1 MAQDFRLDVEIAVA
15 ESNID
20 MLSGSS
26 ITFTSASYITGQS
39 GSVVNFYSPLLMPV
53 ASASA
58 LPPPNAGT
66 GSIYVKGTDNKLY
79 FQNDGGDEYDL
90 TSTGGGGDL
99 GEITGSNLLIDGS
112 TSGSIRFV
120 NDGIIYIYL
129 TIYHRYI
136 SKNWL
141 YP

>member
-79 FQNDGGDEYDL
+79 FQNYTTGAFTTTLLLNPNGAVEDSKGDVRSIPQL
-90 TSTGGGGDL
+90 TKTHNTL
-99 GEITGSNLLIDGS
+99 
-112 TSGSIRFV
+112 
-120 NDGIIYIYL
+120 
-129 TIYHRYI
+129 
-136 SKNWL
+136 
-141 YP
+141 